1 MQDKRYKQ
9 YEYII
14 REVGYMNDKT
24 QFTIKHAQAIYQTIA
39 DILSE
44 KYNVTIIAKVT
55 EKANDKDKKAVNS

>member
-1 MQDKRYKQ
+1 
-9 YEYII
+9 
-14 REVGYMNDKT
+14 MNDKT